1 MAAGLKQHLDKAG
14 MMGISNELGTRVLQD
29 VLKAP
34 QQGVVCAQALVWRK
48 FLRRYAF
55 DPPPFFSEV
64 STVSTASLSASIDL
78 SSISKGALVEI
89 LVDIAQTVS
98 GSTEKPGASTP
109 LIDLGLDSLG
119 AVEFRN
125 CVAEK
130 TGIKLPQNL
139 MFENPSVEDIAE
151 YILNRAHIADDAA
164 GAGGTL
170 VNSSHTTIDQW
181 LMSVLVPAE
190 RYTLYV
196 DSLTSSYENLSGMAS
211 VEDIVS
217 ALETLGVT
225 APEDFDRL
233 NVAWEELRDAY
244 ANPTGAMSD
253 TQRKPRVATRVPHPT
268 EDVEML
274 KNKLTFD
281 VTSIEPIVFP
291 EKYRIALLTG
301 ATGFVGR
308 IQLSVLLEASA
319 DLEVICIVRAKDSG
333 HALDRIRQACKE
345 AKCWKEAYCNRIIP
359 LAGDFTLPDLGLGE
373 EKFEQLSKKVDIVYH
388 TGGDVNLLSNYARL
402 RSSNVLCL
410 LGIIDFCTRNRLKPL
425 HFASTLGQF
434 PAFFCEFTGAY
445 QDYVITEDSRPT
457 PEEMEAFYPPLRMG
471 YPWSKWAAEL
481 VLCSAKEKGLPVF
494 IYRLPNT
501 YVAYASGYTN
511 PTDYATALMVST
523 VQEGIFPVGCAAAP
537 LTPVDTICQMLV
549 GVSFLKEPKH
559 FLYHLFDPRTIT
571 GDHLELWSQE
581 LGIAYK
587 GVHIDEFL
595 AAVKA
600 RGPESPV
607 FKFVPLIQF
616 MRKYWFDSEVRT
628 KDFPIETKN
637 IFEALPSARWP
648 DQRDVFKNSLLYSVQ
663 SGFFPKNSKA
673 IRVDPEACLEDAK
686 RISGL
691 DSLGK
696 DHDYFMKPLH
706 ILKDSLLQES
716 NPSFC
721 GKLAMFRTVR
731 QQLMNLMYMENMRL
745 NHPEIEQLEVKKP
758 LIIVGLN
765 RTGTTFLQNIM
776 ATDISNRSARYCEMI
791 APYGNNGH
799 YYQKGLSNDPE
810 SWNRDPR
817 ISFAQEVL
825 DSQLALSEEW
835 ISIHAQSA
843 ELPEEDFV
851 ILEHCGR
858 CYSICTEFNVP
869 SYRKWLYAND
879 YQEMKN
885 AYKFHKRF
893 LQHLQYQRVADR
905 WLLKMPFHLFTLD
918 ALFDTYP
925 DARIIFMHRDPK
937 DTVASWAS
945 LVRCAQQSL
954 LDSVNPAELGKLEL
968 EAMSR
973 MINRALDFR
982 ATRPDLKN
990 QILDVQYKDLI
1001 DDPLGTVTKIYSHF
1015 DIPLT
1020 EQARERMTEF
1030 CHQDRNTRR
1039 KLSKHNYTLED
1050 VSLTKPMVEE
1060 AFKQYYNSGLCKYLK
1075 E

>member
-1 MAAGLKQHLDKAG
+1 
-14 MMGISNELGTRVLQD
+14 MGISNELGARVLMD
-29 VLKAP
+29 VLKNP
-34 QQGVVCAQALVWRK
+34 QQAVVCAQALMWRK

-55 DPPPFFSEV
+55 DPPPFFSDV
-64 STVSTASLSASIDL
+64 STVTAVTFSTMIDL
-78 SSISKGALVEI
+78 NSISKEALVEI
-89 LVDIAQTVS
+89 LVDVAQAVS
-98 GSTEKPGASTP
+98 GSTTKPNAATP

-125 CVAEK
+125 SVAEK
-130 TGIKLPQNL
+130 TGVKLPQNL

-151 YILNRAHIADDAA
+151 YILNRARSPE
-164 GAGGTL
+164 GASGSRGTL
-170 VNSSHTTIDQW
+170 ADTLQMTIDQW

-190 RYTLYV
+190 RYALYV
-196 DSLTSSYENLSGMAS
+196 DSLTASYGSLSEMAS

-217 ALETLGVT
+217 ALERLEVSVS
-225 APEDFDRL
+225 EDFDRL

-244 ANPTGAMSD
+244 ASRSEATTAVK
-253 TQRKPRVATRVPHPT
+253 RKPRLAVRVPHPT
-268 EDVEML
+268 EDVESL
-274 KNKLTFD
+274 INQLTFD
-281 VTSIEPIVFP
+281 VQTLEPPTSP
-291 EKYRIALLTG
+291 ENYRTAMLTG

-308 IQLSVLLEASA
+308 IQLSVLLEATRE
-319 DLEVICIVRAKDSG
+319 LEVVCIVRAKDAD

-345 AKCWKEAYCNRIIP
+345 AKCWKEEYCSRIHPIP
-359 LAGDFTLPDLGLGE
+359 GDFTLPNLGLE
-373 EKFEQLSKKVDIVYH
+373 EEQMEELSRKVDVVYH

-402 RSSNVLCL
+402 RSSNVLCI
-410 LGIIDFCTRNRLKPL
+410 LGIVNFCTRHRLKPL

-445 QDYVITEDSRPT
+445 RDYRITEDSRPT
-457 PEEMEAFYPPLRMG
+457 VEEMEAFYPPLRMG

-481 VLCSAKEKGLPVF
+481 VLCSARDKGLPVF
-494 IYRLPNT
+494 LYRLPNT
-501 YVAYASGYTN
+501 YVAYSTGYTN
-511 PTDYATALMVST
+511 RTDYATALMVST
-523 VQEGIFPVGCAAAP
+523 IQEGIFPVGCAAAP
-537 LTPVDTICQMLV
+537 LTPVDIICEMLV
-549 GVSFLKEPKH
+549 GVSLLEKPKH
-559 FLYHLFDPRTIT
+559 FVYHLFDPRAIT
-571 GDHLELWSQE
+571 REHLEVWSQE
-581 LGIAYK
+581 LGLAYK
-587 GVHIDEFL
+587 GASVDEFL

-607 FKFVPLIQF
+607 FKFVPLMQF
-616 MRKYWFDSEVRT
+616 MRKYWFDSEQRT
-628 KDFPIETKN
+628 DDFPIENKN
-637 IFEALPSARWP
+637 IFEDLPDAKWP
-648 DQRDVFKNSLLYSVQ
+648 DQRDIFKNSLLYSVQ

-686 RISGL
+686 RMSGL
-691 DSLGK
+691 DSLGE

-731 QQLMNLMYMENMRL
+731 QQLMNLMYMEKMRIE
-745 NHPEIEQLEVKKP
+745 HPEIEQQEIKEP

-791 APYGNNGH
+791 APYGNNGD
-799 YYQKGLSNDPE
+799 YCQKGLSNDPE
-810 SWNRDPR
+810 SWKHDPR
-817 ISFAQEVL
+817 IKFAQEVL

-851 ILEHCGR
+851 MLEHCGR

-879 YQEMKN
+879 FQEMKN
-885 AYKFHKRF
+885 AYRFHKRF

-918 ALFDTYP
+918 ALFETYP

-937 DTVASWAS
+937 DTLASWAS

-954 LDSVNPAELGKLEL
+954 LDSVNPTELGKLEL
-968 EAMSR
+968 EAMSS
-973 MINRALDFR
+973 MINQALDFR
-982 ATRPDLKN
+982 ASRPDLKD

-1001 DDPLGTVTKIYSHF
+1001 ENPLGTVSKIYSHF
-1015 DIPLT
+1015 KIPLT
-1020 EQARERMTEF
+1020 EQARLRMTEF
-1030 CHQDRNTRR
+1030 CQEDKKTRN
-1039 KLSKHNYTLED
+1039 KLSKHQYTLED
-1050 VSLTKPMVEE
+1050 VSLTKAMVEK
-1060 AFKQYYNSGLCKYLK
+1060 AFGQYYNSGLCKYLK
-1075 E
+1075 K